1 MTRIGEWLRRIEAK
15 LDEYGMGAWIASMVL
30 SFILIWP
37 LGLFILGYMLWSGR
51 MGCGK
56 NRWGRR
62 SKARHAGET
71 GNTAFDEYRETTLRR
86 LEEERE
92 AFVEFLD
99 KLRAAK
105 DKAEFDQFMTDR
117 SRRNDGPEAQPA

>member
-1 MTRIGEWLRRIEAK
+1 MNRIGAWLRTIEAK

-37 LGLFILGYMLWSGR
+37 LGLFILAYMLWSGR

-56 NRWGRR
+56 HRWGRR
-62 SKARHAGET
+62 RAHHAGET
-71 GNTAFDEYRETTLRR
+71 GNNAFDEYRESTLRR
-86 LEEERE
+86 LEDERL

-105 DKAEFDQFMTDR
+105 DKAEFDQFMSDR
-117 SRRNDGPEAQPA
+117 KGRDGAAEAQTA

>member
-1 MTRIGEWLRRIEAK
+1 VTRIGEWLRKAEAK
-15 LDEYGMGAWIASMVL
+15 LDEYGTGAWIAAMVL
-30 SFILIWP
+30 GFILIWP

-56 NRWGRR
+56 HRWGRHR
-62 SKARHAGET
+62 ARHAGET
-71 GNTAFDEYRETTLRR
+71 GNTAFDEYRESTLKR

-92 AFVEFLD
+92 AFAEFLG

-105 DKAEFDQFMTDR
+105 DKAEFDQFMADR
-117 SRRNDGPEAQPA
+117 RRRDNEPDVQPA

>member
-1 MTRIGEWLRRIEAK
+1 MTRLGEWLRTAEAK
-15 LDEYGMGAWIASMVL
+15 LDEYGLGAWIAVMVF

-56 NRWGRR
+56 HRWGRR
-62 SKARHAGET
+62 RATRAEET
-71 GNTAFDEYRETTLRR
+71 GNTAFDEYRETTLKR
-86 LEEERE
+86 LEEERA
-92 AFVEFLD
+92 AFVDFLD

-105 DKAEFDQFMTDR
+105 DKAEFDQFMADR
-117 SRRNDGPEAQPA
+117 NRGDSEPDAQPA

>member
-1 MTRIGEWLRRIEAK
+1 VTRIGEWLRKAEAK
-15 LDEYGMGAWIASMVL
+15 LDEYGMGAWIAAMVL
-30 SFILIWP
+30 GFILIWP

-56 NRWGRR
+56 HRWRR
-62 SKARHAGET
+62 RAHHAGET
-71 GNTAFDEYRETTLRR
+71 GNTAFDEYRESTLKR

-92 AFVEFLD
+92 AFAEFLG

-105 DKAEFDQFMTDR
+105 DKAEFDQFMADR
-117 SRRNDGPEAQPA
+117 RRRDNEPDVQPA